1 MTDKPRRTNK
11 HIPAGPDYA
20 PRHGRPREHLRAVPR
35 NPRRLPT
42 IRGAA
47 RRGTSHRAQQRRDAQ
62 PAQDAPTQRPE
73 PAASAAV
80 AASRPRVVLDA
91 WPVLRRFDGEEPA
104 ASAIDEL
111 LKHPGAA
118 IMSTVNHAEVCWGLI
133 RDIGPQAARPHLAM
147 LPQLIDLQ
155 APSPQVAEAAARIK
169 LGWADLSMADAI
181 AAATAIAHGLEL
193 WTGDA
198 GLLCADRAWKAHDL
212 RDASRRHLHAQR
224 LAAGKLKVGRR
235 VGADNPLSD
244 LDAAALA
251 AYVIEPLS
259 LSTPTH
265 PPAAQLPT
273 LGP

>member
-1 MTDKPRRTNK
+1 M
-11 HIPAGPDYA
+11 
-20 PRHGRPREHLRAVPR
+20 
-35 NPRRLPT
+35 
-42 IRGAA
+42 
-47 RRGTSHRAQQRRDAQ
+47 
-62 PAQDAPTQRPE
+62 
-73 PAASAAV
+73 
-80 AASRPRVVLDA
+80 
-91 WPVLRRFDGEEPA
+91 LRRFDGEEPA

-133 RDIGPQAARPHLAM
+133 RDIGPQAARPYLAM

-212 RDASRRHLHAQR
+212 RDAPRRHQHAQR

-235 VGADNPLSD
+235 VGADNPLSS